1 MSVAYSYSLSNDGRF
16 SPVRVA
22 YRTKYGDSNAHG
34 ASASPHACLRYT
46 SGAVAGA
53 IVVKENVF
61 VVGATIGRP
70 LLRSVLRWRQTRQKT
85 LPYGLRGRMRSG
97 IGVTGGGRRRTN
109 IRGGVA

>member
-1 MSVAYSYSLSNDGRF
+1 MAGSVALTLRNDGRF

-22 YRTKYGDSNAHG
+22 YRTKYVDSNAHG

-61 VVGATIGRP
+61 FVGATTGRP
-70 LLRSVLRWRQTRQKT
+70 HFVKEIFGLLLLSF
-85 LPYGLRGRMRSG
+85 YGGW
-97 IGVTGGGRRRTN
+97 TGDQ
-109 IRGGVA
+109 